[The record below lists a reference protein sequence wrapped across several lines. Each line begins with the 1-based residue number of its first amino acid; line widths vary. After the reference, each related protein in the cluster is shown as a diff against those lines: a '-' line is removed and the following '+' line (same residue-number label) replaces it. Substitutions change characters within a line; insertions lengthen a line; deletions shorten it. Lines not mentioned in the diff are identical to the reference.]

1 MELTRSESIQK
12 AKRYLG
18 RRDPVLRDVMRRVGE
33 FSLTIEAG
41 GYEVLVRAIISQQI
55 STAAAKTIRQRLEDL
70 LPKKKISPES
80 INKLCDDQLIQAG
93 ISAQK
98 RGYLKDL
105 TLKTLDG
112 TLNFDRIAAADDETA
127 IEELITVRGVGR
139 WTAQMYLLFSLG
151 RPDVFA
157 LDDLGL
163 KNACRR
169 LYGLSDQY
177 SRLELEKLAERWA
190 PWRSV
195 ASWYLWRA
203 ADQGLLSEKR
213 E

>member
-1 MELTRSESIQK
+1 MELTKPESIQK

-33 FSLTIEAG
+33 FSLKIESG

-55 STAAAKTIRQRLEDL
+55 STAAAKTIRQRLEEL
-70 LPKKKISPES
+70 MPKKKIHPES
-80 INKLCDDQLIQAG
+80 VNGLSDEQLIGAG
-93 ISAQK
+93 ISTQK
-98 RGYLKDL
+98 RGYLRDL

-112 TLNFDRIAAADDETA
+112 TLDFRRIAAADDESA
-127 IEELITVRGVGR
+127 IEELIMVRGVGR

-157 LDDLGL
+157 TDDLGL
-163 KNACRR
+163 KNACRH
-169 LYGLSDQY
+169 LYGLSE
-177 SRLELEKLAERWA
+177 SPARAELEQLAERWA
-190 PWRSV
+190 PWRSI

-203 ADQGLLSEKR
+203 ADQGLLSER
-213 E
+213 QG